1 MLEDGLSAVHLVI
14 NECMPLAKLKIGES
28 LVLCCRERRA
38 PHLYEQHI

>member
-28 LVLCCRERRA
+28 LVLCCRKSTT
-38 PHLYEQHI
+38 PI